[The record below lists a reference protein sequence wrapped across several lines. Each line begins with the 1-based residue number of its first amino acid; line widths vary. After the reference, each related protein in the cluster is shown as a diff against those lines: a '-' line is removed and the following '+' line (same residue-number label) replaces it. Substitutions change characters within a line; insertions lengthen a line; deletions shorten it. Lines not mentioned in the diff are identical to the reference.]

1 MGFTERSRPA
11 RDAILTAA
19 RGRFTDEGYE
29 RTTIR
34 AVAADAGQDP
44 SMVMR
49 YYGSKEGLFAATV
62 DLDLRLPDAE
72 SPPDQLGARLALHF
86 IAIWEVEPA
95 RGALLVLLRSA
106 ATYPAAAQRMRAVFL
121 DQVLA
126 MVRRATGDAE
136 DAAVRAG
143 LITSQV
149 LGTALCRY
157 VLALPPMVA
166 MDAQALAAVLGP
178 QLQHCLTGPLNA

>member
-1 MGFTERSRPA
+1 
-11 RDAILTAA
+11 
-19 RGRFTDEGYE
+19 
-29 RTTIR
+29 
-34 AVAADAGQDP
+34 
-44 SMVMR
+44 MVMR